1 MSKAQTCSFFGWS
14 RDEFDRRVAKGFPAR
29 KASRSRGAEW
39 EVDSRDAVE
48 WVVDQEVARRA
59 ERRPARPAPADR
71 GEPPPWWEA
80 FKAAERVEDP
90 LEGVGMVNILWLIY
104 ALPRLIANLAFDE
117 GVGLDRTWKISVGT
131 VLLALEHCRQRLDY
145 WPKDEDAVGL
155 LDEAFE
161 GVNWPYKAVKAG
173 RPDWRPPVYGLG
185 WGEVEPDY
193 FAECVAHGEAIEE
206 KYRLTEER
214 DAAARA
220 DA

>member
-14 RDEFDRRVAKGFPAR
+14 RDEFDRRVARGFPAR

-48 WVVDQEVARRA
+48 WVVEREVTKRTARR
-59 ERRPARPAPADR
+59 PTRPAPADR
-71 GEPPPWWEA
+71 GEPPPGWEA
-80 FKAAERVEDP
+80 FKAAELVADP
-90 LEGVGMVNILWLIY
+90 LEGVG
-104 ALPRLIANLAFDE
+104 
-117 GVGLDRTWKISVGT
+117 LDKTWKISAGT
-131 VLLALEHCRQRLDY
+131 VLLALEHCRQRLAY

-161 GVNWPYKAVKAG
+161 GVNWPWKAVRAG
-173 RPDWRPPVYGLG
+173 QPDWRPPVFGLG

-193 FAECVAHGEAIEE
+193 FAECVAHGEALEE
-206 KYRLTEER
+206 KYRLMEEQ

-220 DA
+220 EA